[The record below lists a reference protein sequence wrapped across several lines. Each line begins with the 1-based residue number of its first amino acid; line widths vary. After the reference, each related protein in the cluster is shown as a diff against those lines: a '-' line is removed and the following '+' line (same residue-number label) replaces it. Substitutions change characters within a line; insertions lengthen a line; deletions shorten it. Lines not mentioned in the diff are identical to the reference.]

1 MSGTFHDLTVPPTL
15 ISFAVATENVNTII
29 SAEFKGENEYIYLL
43 PHNPKEDFMPN
54 TEQLKS
60 NFDLFIALAK
70 EGKIKSAMSV
80 KEGGVAATL
89 AKMAFGNRVGFEVN
103 QHGTAMNLSLGSLVF
118 TSDEK
123 LENEAFIYL
132 GKTTDSPKFVFE
144 NEEISRC
151 PMMHAYQRTFDDIF
165 PRVNK
170 EKGKVN
176 YPLSEKKLHFQPSKV
191 AQPKVCLPVFP
202 GTNCEYDTQRAF
214 EREGATSE
222 FVVFNNLSPQ
232 NIEQSLQKLEQSLEQ
247 SQILMLSGGFSA
259 GDEPD
264 GSAKYIVSVLRN
276 QRIANAIQRFL
287 DKDGLILGICNGFQ
301 ALVKSGL
308 LPYGDMAQLTENSP
322 TLTFNSMGQHLSM
335 MVDVRV
341 SSVASPW
348 LYGDKV
354 GDIGRTFAL
363 WQDLRKNGTP
373 RALRAR
379 LVPKHTNGSLS

>member
-1 MSGTFHDLTVPPTL
+1 
-15 ISFAVATENVNTII
+15 
-29 SAEFKGENEYIYLL
+29 
-43 PHNPKEDFMPN
+43 
-54 TEQLKS
+54 
-60 NFDLFIALAK
+60 
-70 EGKIKSAMSV
+70 MSV

-103 QHGTAMNLSLGSLVF
+103 QHGAAMNLSLGSLVF
-118 TSDEK
+118 TSTEK
-123 LENEAFIYL
+123 LENEGLVYL
-132 GKTTDSPKFVFE
+132 GKTVDSPKFLFN
-144 NEEISRC
+144 NEEVSRC
-151 PMMHAYQRTFDDIF
+151 PMMHAYQKTFDEIF
-165 PRVNK
+165 PRK
-170 EKGKVN
+170 DKAKGKVKF
-176 YPLSEKKLHFQPSKV
+176 PLSDKKLHFQSSKV

-222 FVVFNNLSPQ
+222 FVVFNNLSPE

-308 LPYGDMAQLTENSP
+308 LPYGDMAKLTENSP

-341 SSVASPW
+341 SSTVSPW

-354 GDIGRTFAL
+354 GDVYTIPISHGEGRFYADEQTVKALFENGQIGTQYVDTDGDPTMKTPYNPNGSVAAIEGVLSPCGKIYGRMGHPERYEQGLFQNIPTARYHNIF
-363 WQDLRKNGTP
+363 KNGIE
-373 RALRAR
+373 AL
-379 LVPKHTNGSLS
+379 K